1 MSSFQSKAINFMTN
15 RPITVRD
22 LSSLSLIP
30 TGQSAFPFQFHE
42 MGWAT
47 WLPISC
53 ITLLPFFSDGIAKDM
68 KEEDLLCYLKEKVKP
83 DTFPLN
89 DQQLGTSEPDNF
101 YNREGK
107 IRRRLELNGFRYP
120 QCVENVVELYVHVG
134 LSKKIIEHTSGD
146 TLYDLVIRPLR
157 HVDSVLTKTTEQ
169 LDK

>member
-15 RPITVRD
+15 GPLTVRD
-22 LSSLSLIP
+22 LSELGLIRI
-30 TGQSAFPFQFHE
+30 GQSAFPFQFHE

-53 ITLLPFFSDGIAKDM
+53 ITLLPFISDGIAKDM

-83 DTFPLN
+83 DAFPLD
-89 DQQLGTSEPDNF
+89 DQQSDTSESDNF
-101 YNREGK
+101 YNREVK

-120 QCVENVVELYVHVG
+120 RCVEDVLELYVRVG
-134 LSKKIIEHTSGD
+134 FSKKIYGHTSGD
-146 TLYDLVIRPLR
+146 TRYDLVIRPLS
-157 HVDSVLTKTTEQ
+157 HVDSVLTKMTEQ